1 MSKKCDLRADKNDL
15 TSELNFG
22 KIGGIF
28 FTVVCVLVLA
38 IIVVIFEFTFE
49 VNKVSSNM
57 V

>member
-15 TSELNFG
+15 ASELNFG